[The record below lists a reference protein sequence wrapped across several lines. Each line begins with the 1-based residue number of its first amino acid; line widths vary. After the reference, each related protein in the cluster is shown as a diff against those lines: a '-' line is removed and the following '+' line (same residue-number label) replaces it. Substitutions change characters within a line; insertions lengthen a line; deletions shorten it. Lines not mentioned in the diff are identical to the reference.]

1 MTHTYSALTEAQSRA
16 VRAGYARLLALSRE
30 RRQFM
35 RSVRAM
41 AWPVSHVSEL
51 WAAHCARRG
60 FTS

>member
-1 MTHTYSALTEAQSRA
+1 VNTYSSLTQAQSRA

-30 RRQFM
+30 RREFL

-41 AWPVSHVSEL
+41 AWPVSHVAEL
-51 WAAHCARRG
+51 WDAHAARRG